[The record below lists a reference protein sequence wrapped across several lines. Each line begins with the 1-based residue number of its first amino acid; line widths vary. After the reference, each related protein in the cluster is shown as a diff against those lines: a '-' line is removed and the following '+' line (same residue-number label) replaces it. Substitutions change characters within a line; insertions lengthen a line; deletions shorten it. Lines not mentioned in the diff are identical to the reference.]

1 MKATFDSSKTYGL
14 FTAHF
19 DEEFYNYAKNY
30 YDTHTFGRERP
41 MYAIVGI
48 TQVLESVEISQRNY
62 PKYQDMKRFL
72 ERDFVKIHDDAKII
86 SKFSRYFTSRIDI
99 KFIPKT
105 AEGDFQILYA
115 SDDRAAITKPGWFQQ
130 GGIGYQIQSY
140 TGKLELVTKATTDGQ
155 IRLFLLGLD
164 VRDPKDYSKR
174 IPYWIDYTKLTVNGK
189 VIFDSITPAWHNKLY
204 RYNMD
209 VKAGEEIKI
218 QVEWLPHR
226 SDTGT

>member
-1 MKATFDSSKTYGL
+1 LKATFESTKIYGL

-19 DEEFYNYAKNY
+19 DEEFYRYAEFY
-30 YDTHTFGRERP
+30 HDSRPFERVRLL
-41 MYAIVGI
+41 YAVVGV
-48 TQVLESVEISQRNY
+48 TKVLENVEISQRNY
-62 PKYQDMKRFL
+62 PKYQDMKRFI
-72 ERDFVKIHDDAKII
+72 EQDFATIHDDAKII

-140 TGKLELVTKATTDGQ
+140 TGKLELITKATTDGQ

-164 VRDPKDYSKR
+164 VRDPKDNSKR